1 MTPRRTIYN
10 FQNVGQG
17 KTAICNLQTGANFRY
32 HWIQIKYQD
41 GNASPVDISTALGD
55 IRVKYNSGKVLR
67 LHSAAQLDTQIN
79 GVNGSQYLKSTY
91 SSGNIGQTQTLTI
104 WFAEPWR
111 KSIVQQ
117 EQLALNAD
125 ARNGINSLSVEVDI
139 NSSANTTC
147 SLTCIAGHDNTT
159 DPGNTPRAVVFV
171 DRTQFAVAGKSINV
185 PSGQLG
191 GGKAYQA
198 IYLVNPSSI
207 AFISKAVLKY
217 GSETIHEMNQDENA
231 GLLVGYDMNPNKSTT
246 AGAAGYDLVLDV
258 ADSVLDAL
266 PVANGDSLDL
276 RLEFATIVSNVVT
289 PTAGV
294 GAVVALVQTLDTLS

>member
-1 MTPRRTIYN
+1 MTSRRTIYN

-17 KTAICNLQTGANFRY
+17 KTAICNLQVGANFRY
-32 HWIQIKYQD
+32 QWIQIKYQD
-41 GNASPVDISTALGD
+41 GNASPVDILTALGD

-67 LHSAAQLDTQIN
+67 LHSAAQLDAQIN
-79 GVNGSQYLKSTY
+79 GVNGSQYLLSANGTGVGK
-91 SSGNIGQTQTLTI
+91 TQTLTI
-104 WFAEPWR
+104 WFSEPWR
-111 KSIVQQ
+111 KSIAQQ

-139 NSSANTTC
+139 SGSASTTC
-147 SLTCIAGHDNTT
+147 ALTCIAGHDNTT

-171 DRTQFAVAGKSINV
+171 DRTQFAVAGKTINI
-185 PSGQLG
+185 PAGQLN
-191 GGKAYQA
+191 GGKAYQL
-198 IYLVNPSSI
+198 ISLVNPSTT

-217 GSETIHEMNQDENA
+217 GTETIHEMLQDENI
-231 GLLVGYDMNPNKSTT
+231 GLLKGYDMNPNTSTT
-246 AGAAGYDLVLDV
+246 AGAPGYDLVLDV

-276 RLEFATIVSNVVT
+276 RLEFSTLVSNVVT

-294 GAVVALVQTLDTLS
+294 GAVVALIQTLDTLS